1 MDRPASFNRGVSRHL
16 SLSESDSETVR
27 DRKLASLVKKILRS
41 AAIIYE
47 VAKETPLSP
56 MPLISKRLDNTVLI
70 KREDLQPIF
79 SFKLRGAYNK
89 MSLLSDEQKA
99 RGVIAASAG
108 NHAQGVAL
116 SAKAMG
122 IDCTIVMPIV
132 TPSIKYNAVRALG
145 AKVVLKGENFDEAS
159 KITQEICKEEGRTYV
174 SPYDDLDVIAGQG
187 TIGME
192 ILRQSR
198 GRPVDV
204 VFVQVGGGGLLA
216 GILAYIKYLNPE
228 VKVIAVESEESACLN
243 RALQEGQRVTL
254 SDVGS
259 FAEGVAV
266 KLIGERPWEIIQHL
280 VDGSIV
286 VSNDE
291 ICAAVQDVFVDT
303 RAITETAGAISL
315 AGVKKYV
322 REHQTS
328 GETYVCINSGANT
341 SFDRSL

>member
-1 MDRPASFNRGVSRHL
+1 MDRPASLNRGVSRHL

-132 TPSIKYNAVRALG
+132 TPSPINTKTTA
-145 AKVVLKGENFDEAS
+145 
-159 KITQEICKEEGRTYV
+159 
-174 SPYDDLDVIAGQG
+174 
-187 TIGME
+187 
-192 ILRQSR
+192 
-198 GRPVDV
+198 
-204 VFVQVGGGGLLA
+204 
-216 GILAYIKYLNPE
+216 ILA
-228 VKVIAVESEESACLN
+228 
-243 RALQEGQRVTL
+243 
-254 SDVGS
+254 
-259 FAEGVAV
+259 
-266 KLIGERPWEIIQHL
+266 
-280 VDGSIV
+280 
-286 VSNDE
+286 
-291 ICAAVQDVFVDT
+291 
-303 RAITETAGAISL
+303 
-315 AGVKKYV
+315 
-322 REHQTS
+322 
-328 GETYVCINSGANT
+328 
-341 SFDRSL
+341 